1 MKGKEL
7 EAGVGT
13 SKSKRNGYEVYF
25 AQSDWAPYLNNNNE
39 YLDSNYH
46 YWITWA

>member
-13 SKSKRNGYEVYF
+13 SKSKRKSYEVYF
-25 AQSDWAPYLNNNNE
+25 AWSDLAPYINNNNE

-46 YWITWA
+46 YWITLA